1 MKNVGPLPNEVGAVL
16 TEDAKKAEILNA
28 FFALIF
34 NAKTSS
40 LESQT
45 LDVTERVWVKE
56 DFPLVEVDLVRGHVS
71 RTDAHT
77 FMGLC
82 GMHPHVLRELS
93 EVIAE
98 LLSIIFERSC
108 QMGEVPEDWR
118 IADVTP
124 LFKKG
129 KIEDPGN

>member
-56 DFPLVEVDLVRGHVS
+56 DFPLVEVDLVREHV
-71 RTDAHT
+71 A
-77 FMGLC
+77 
-82 GMHPHVLRELS
+82 
-93 EVIAE
+93 
-98 LLSIIFERSC
+98 
-108 QMGEVPEDWR
+108 
-118 IADVTP
+118 
-124 LFKKG
+124 
-129 KIEDPGN
+129 KINA

>member
-1 MKNVGPLPNEVGAVL
+1 LV
-16 TEDAKKAEILNA
+16 TEDAEKAEILNA
-28 FFALIF
+28 FFASVF
-34 NAKTSS
+34 SPKTSPQ
-40 LESQT
+40 ESQT
-45 LDVTERVWVKE
+45 LEVRERVWVKE

-82 GMHPHVLRELS
+82 GMHSHVLRELS